1 MLEPTIR
8 DQAKLYLD
16 GSLSYS
22 ELHRWV
28 YDRIERFFH
37 VDLDG
42 TPESKLAFQLIGG
55 MAEEYDMDLGIFGD
69 RNVAEAEFRDALAAY
84 LAGEREGVRAS

>member
-1 MLEPTIR
+1 MLEPTIH

-42 TPESKLAFQLIGG
+42 TPESKLAFQLVGG
-55 MAEEYDMDLGIFGD
+55 MAEYDMDLGIFGD
-69 RNVAEAEFRDALAAY
+69 RNVAESEFRDALAAY
-84 LAGEREGVRAS
+84 LAGERERAKAS